1 MCVRGIAATSKKLS
15 LFSEVKKVIKN
26 LLTSGI
32 VTLVTVAV
40 TSATA
45 SSVTTPSFF
54 VTADTRRNDGRVSV
68 RPVGGVPGYAATR
81 PRVRVSRRA
90 VAAL

>member
-1 MCVRGIAATSKKLS
+1 M
-15 LFSEVKKVIKN
+15 
-26 LLTSGI
+26 
-32 VTLVTVAV
+32 VTVAV
-40 TSATA
+40 TMD
-45 SSVTTPSFF
+45 SVSLVTNSPFV